1 MHMLTRRTQILLD
14 DDRYVRL
21 ERRARDRGCSI
32 AALIREAIDDKL
44 GAATDDDARRAAG
57 EWLLAAPTPEAREPD
72 WDETKRAMLDSHG
85 VA

>member
-14 DDRYVRL
+14 EDRYVRL
-21 ERRARDRGCSI
+21 ERRARERGCSI

-44 GAATDDDARRAAG
+44 GAATDDETRRAAG
-57 EWLLAAPTPEAREPD
+57 EWLLAAPTPDAREPD
-72 WDETKRAMLDSHG
+72 WAESKRAMLDSHG